1 MLKTKNLKLADDL
14 KAACNSDVEKKKAWE
29 KEFITKKIAQE
40 ASNYATRFVPQR
52 KGLGYD
58 NAFSSKSVPSNV
70 PIQQDHACKEIGG
83 TSAVHPDKK
92 MQKLY
97 VKLQNMK
104 GK

>member
-1 MLKTKNLKLADDL
+1 MLKIENLKLADDI
-14 KAACNSDVEKKKAWE
+14 KTACNSDIEKKKAWE
-29 KEFITKKIAQE
+29 KEFITKKIVQE
-40 ASNYATRFVPQR
+40 ASNYATRFVPQH

-58 NAFSSKSVPSNV
+58 NVSSSKSVPSNIA
-70 PIQQDHACKEIGG
+70 IQQDHTCKEIGG
-83 TSAVHPDKK
+83 TSAVHPNKK